1 MAKLIFLYLLFFVV
15 GMMALKLL
23 VVLLEPRL
31 TFFPIRGLDTAPEKS
46 GLPIKE
52 IPLQTADE
60 ETVYAWLLEH
70 PEPRGEVLFFHGN
83 GGNLSIWQDF
93 LMSLY
98 HNSLTVFALDYRGYG
113 KSTGSPTEEGL
124 YKDAEA
130 LLRHFWTKI
139 HRPDHK
145 VIYWGQSLGGSVA
158 AFATTVRKPDGV
170 ILESS
175 FPNKYS
181 LLNHHP
187 ALKVLGFLS
196 EFKFPTAEFLDGIS
210 CPVLVLHGEQDKVV
224 PLKQGQLLFDRLQ
237 TEKYFHTMP
246 AGHNDLHQV
255 NPDKYWEHI
264 NQLIDAMGDGQDSH

>member
-1 MAKLIFLYLLFFVV
+1 MAKLIFLYLLFFVG

-31 TFFPIRGLDTAPEKS
+31 TFFPIRGLDTTPEKA
-46 GLPIKE
+46 GLPFKE

-70 PEPRGEVLFFHGN
+70 PEPRGEVLYFHGN
-83 GGNLSIWQDF
+83 GGNLSVCQDF
-93 LMSLY
+93 LLSLY
-98 HNSLTVFALDYRGYG
+98 HHSLTVFALDYRGYG

-124 YKDAEA
+124 YQDAEA
-130 LLRHFWTKI
+130 LLRRFWNKI
-139 HRPDHK
+139 HHPNSK

-187 ALKVLGFLS
+187 ALKILGFLS
-196 EFKFPTAEFLDGIS
+196 EFKFSTAEFLEGIS
-210 CPVLVLHGEQDKVV
+210 RPVLVLHGEQDKIV
-224 PLKQGQLLFDRLQ
+224 PLKQGQLLFERLQ
-237 TEKYFHTMP
+237 TEKYFHTLP

-255 NPDKYWEHI
+255 DPDKYWEHI
-264 NQLIDAMGDGQDSH
+264 NQFIDAMGDGQDSH

>member
-1 MAKLIFLYLLFFVV
+1 MDWI
-15 GMMALKLL
+15 G
-23 VVLLEPRL
+23 
-31 TFFPIRGLDTAPEKS
+31 APEKS

-52 IPLQTADE
+52 IPLETTDE

-93 LMSLY
+93 LMNLY
-98 HNSLTVFALDYRGYG
+98 HHSLTVFTLDYRGYG

-130 LLRHFWTKI
+130 LLRRFWTKI
-139 HRPDHK
+139 HRPDLK

-158 AFATTVRKPDGV
+158 AFATTVTKPDGV

-187 ALKVLGFLS
+187 VLKVLGFLS

-210 CPVLVLHGEQDKVV
+210 RPVLVLHGEQDKVV
-224 PLKQGQLLFDRLQ
+224 PSQTGAAVIRPAADGKIPSTPCPLATMIFTRFD
-237 TEKYFHTMP
+237 
-246 AGHNDLHQV
+246 
-255 NPDKYWEHI
+255 PDKYWEHI